1 LNTPRDESLFLYE
14 TRVTAS
20 VGTVLTEL
28 VTIHN
33 GRRKVLR
40 IAAEVRK
47 YIEGRGQKFST
58 VRVCGLEKHPEAEF
72 LNMQFR

>member
-1 LNTPRDESLFLYE
+1 MFLYE

-20 VGTVLTEL
+20 VGTVLTDL

-47 YIEGRGQKFST
+47 YIEGRGQKFFT
-58 VRVCGLEKHPEAEF
+58 IRVCGLEKHPEDEF
-72 LNMQFR
+72 MNVQFRWGFWA